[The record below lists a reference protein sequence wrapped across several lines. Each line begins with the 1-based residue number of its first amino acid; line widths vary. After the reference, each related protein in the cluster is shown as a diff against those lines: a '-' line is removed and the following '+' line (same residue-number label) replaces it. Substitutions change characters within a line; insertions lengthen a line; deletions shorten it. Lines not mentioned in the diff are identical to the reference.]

1 MDTIKK
7 YVAFIMAA
15 VSSICGWFSW
25 LVVLYVCSMGLDF
38 ITGVIAA
45 IRKQEWEARKARE
58 GIYRKLGSVVAVL
71 VALLTDFLLSL
82 IINHVGA
89 IRLPFN
95 YSVLISPLVLIWYIL
110 TELGSILENASELG
124 APLPT
129 FLRKGIKKM
138 QDSVEASALS
148 NEDDEKGD

>member
-7 YVAFIMAA
+7 YVAFILAA
-15 VSSICGWFSW
+15 VSSMCGWFGW
-25 LVVLYVCSMGLDF
+25 LVILYVCSMGLDF
-38 ITGVIAA
+38 ITGVTVA
-45 IRKQEWEARKARE
+45 IKKHKWESRKARE
-58 GIYRKLGSVVAVL
+58 GIYKKVGSIVAVL

-82 IINHVGA
+82 IINYVEA
-89 IRLPFN
+89 IHLPFN

-110 TELGSILENASELG
+110 TELGSVLENASELG
-124 APLPT
+124 APLPL

-148 NEDDEKGD
+148 HKNNEKGN